1 MAICK
6 AISVKLTMSV
16 SLFPLPFVVSY
27 DFEAAED
34 GR

>member
-1 MAICK
+1 MAIYK

-16 SLFPLPFVVSY
+16 SIFPLPFFVSY
-27 DFEAAED
+27 DFEVAED